1 MNYVKKS
8 NLKLCNILNH
18 MTIIKKIKNSK
29 KEKPVETVETVEKP
43 VEKPIEKPVET
54 VEKPIETIDEF
65 LEEYRNVTR
74 MYNKAQETLIVE
86 KRTDNEAYINCL
98 KITSRIIKYL
108 DELNQFVVQRHK
120 EEIKTVY
127 YISSELLVRTVG
139 LHMNRNGFNDVERN
153 TLYMAIA
160 HIRKV
165 LGIEPF
171 HKRGMEILKMV
182 FLYLTIFNPN
192 AEENLVF
199 LNQILIVD
207 PCDYQLHYNFGFM
220 YHRVHKL
227 DSSIYH
233 YKLAIGII
241 DLILLNDKLDENTKS
256 SLMQFKVKCL
266 NGLGSIYFTVQDR
279 DTALYYFNLAYE
291 IDPLDPD
298 VNNQIGVVYT
308 ELRITDKAIFH
319 YTKGIEN
326 FQRAHISVDKDMLIA
341 SMYMNMGLAKC
352 YECDF
357 IGAIDGYNKAL
368 KYKPRLSLAY
378 QNKLLDSNYISHLI
392 EDPMYIARIHKSINK
407 IYPLVVDD
415 YRVSCPNYEIKK
427 DILTCNSKGDLLKSG
442 RKLNIG
448 FVSGD
453 FICHPVS
460 YFIHSILNH
469 LNYDLFDVTCYSV
482 KVVKLD
488 GMFPKCKWHVVKNM
502 TPEQLKDQIQKDNID
517 ILFDLSAHTGDNRL
531 DTFVLK
537 PAPIQISYCGY
548 PNSSGVKSMDYRITD
563 KFCDSEKSQ
572 IYYQE
577 KFVFM
582 DKCFLAY
589 TPSMGIKNI
598 PEISEP
604 PCVKNGYI
612 TFGTFNRYNKVNEMV
627 VGVWEK
633 LLLAAPTAR
642 LVIKT
647 KEFLT
652 PKLHDQF
659 LNTFKEKSVLDRVTI
674 LPYSDTY
681 GDHLPDYNK
690 MDIAVDTFP
699 YSGTT
704 TSCESLMMGVPI
716 LTLFD
721 NVRHYHSQNV
731 TTSLMKNCGL
741 DEFVAYS
748 QDEYIQKAAYFA
760 NNLDL
765 FKDIKNKVRSAFV
778 NGPICDYG
786 SFVNE
791 FEDKLISVYKTHKW

>member
-1 MNYVKKS
+1 MT
-8 NLKLCNILNH
+8 NIK
-18 MTIIKKIKNSK
+18 TSIKKITSK
-29 KEKPVETVETVEKP
+29 KNALKESKVTESKVTESKVTESKVTESKVTEST
-43 VEKPIEKPVET
+43 ESPIK
-54 VEKPIETIDEF
+54 TIDEF
-65 LEEYRNVTR
+65 LEEYKNVTR
-74 MYNKAQETLIVE
+74 IYNKAQEVLIVE
-86 KRTDNEAYINCL
+86 KRTDNDSYINCL
-98 KITSRIIKYL
+98 KITSRIIKFL
-108 DELNQFVVQRHK
+108 DELNQFVIQRHK
-120 EEIKTVY
+120 EEIKGVY
-127 YISSELLVRTVG
+127 YISAELLVRTVG
-139 LHMNRNGFNDVERN
+139 LHMNRGGFNEVERN
-153 TLYMAIA
+153 TLYMSIA

-165 LGIEPF
+165 LSIEPF
-171 HKRGMEILKMV
+171 HKRGMELFKMV
-182 FLYLTIFNPN
+182 FLYLTIFNPD

-227 DSSIYH
+227 DNSIYH
-233 YKLAIGII
+233 YKLAIGLI
-241 DLILLNDKLDENTKS
+241 DLILSNDKLEES
-256 SLMQFKVKCL
+256 VRLSLNQFKVKCL

-319 YTKGIEN
+319 YSKGIEN
-326 FQRAHISVDKDMLIA
+326 YQRAHISVDKDMLIA

-415 YRVSCPNYEIKK
+415 YKVSCPNYKIKD
-427 DILTCNSKGDLLKSG
+427 DILSCISKGDLLKS
-442 RKLNIG
+442 KTKINIG

-460 YFIHSILNH
+460 YFLHSILNH

-482 KVVKLD
+482 KVVQLKD
-488 GMFPKCKWHVVKNM
+488 MFPKCKWHVVKNM
-502 TPEQLKDQIQKDNID
+502 TPEQLKTQIQKDNID

-548 PNSSGVKSMDYRITD
+548 PNSSGIKSMDYRITD

-572 IYYQE
+572 VYYQE

-589 TPSMGIKNI
+589 TPSMGIQNI
-598 PEISEP
+598 PEITEP

-633 LLLAAPTAR
+633 ILLAAPTAR
-642 LVIKT
+642 FVIKT

-659 LNTFKEKSVLDRVTI
+659 LNTFKDKSVLDRVTI
-674 LPYSDTY
+674 LAYSDTY

-731 TTSLMKNCGL
+731 TSSLMRNCGL
-741 DEFVAYS
+741 DEYVAYS
-748 QDEYIQKAAYFA
+748 QQEYIDKAVYFA
-760 NNLDL
+760 NNLDK
-765 FKDIKNKVRSAFV
+765 FTNIKSEVRSAFV
-778 NGPICDYG
+778 NGPICDYK

-791 FEDKLISVYKTHKW
+791 FEDKLIGVYKSHKW

>member
-1 MNYVKKS
+1 
-8 NLKLCNILNH
+8 
-18 MTIIKKIKNSK
+18 MTNIKKISK
-29 KEKPVETVETVEKP
+29 KNQSKVPLPKVLDDKVEKSEN
-43 VEKPIEKPVET
+43 VVDVKESLKENNENVNDKPIES
-54 VEKPIETIDEF
+54 INEF
-65 LEEYRNVTR
+65 LEEYKNIKSV
-74 MYNKAQETLIVE
+74 YNKAQEILLTE
-86 KRTDNEAYINCL
+86 KRTENELYIRCL
-98 KITSRIIKYL
+98 KMTSRAIKFL
-108 DELNQFVVQRHK
+108 DELNQFVIQRHK

-127 YISSELLVRTVG
+127 YISSELLVRSIG
-139 LHMNRNGFNDVERN
+139 LHMNRNGFTDIEKN

-165 LGIEPF
+165 LSLEPF
-171 HKRGMEILKMV
+171 HRRGMEIFKMV
-182 FLYLTIFNPN
+182 FLYLTIFNPD
-192 AEENLVF
+192 AEENLVY

-227 DSSIYH
+227 DNSIYH
-233 YKLAIGII
+233 YKMAIGIL
-241 DLILLNDKLDENTKS
+241 DLILREPKMDENIRLS
-256 SLMQFKVKCL
+256 MNQFKVKCL

-326 FQRAHISVDKDMLIA
+326 YQRAHISVDKDMLIA

-352 YECDF
+352 YECNF

-415 YRVSCPNYEIKK
+415 YRISLPNYKVKKEILDCKDKQDLIRSGKK
-427 DILTCNSKGDLLKSG
+427 I
-442 RKLNIG
+442 NIG

-469 LNYDLFDVTCYSV
+469 VNYDLFDITCYSV

-488 GMFPKCKWHVVKNM
+488 GLFPKCKWHVVKNM
-502 TPEQLKDQIQKDNID
+502 TPEQLKNKIAEDNID

-577 KFVFM
+577 KFIFM

-589 TPSMGIKNI
+589 SPSMGIDNI
-598 PEISEP
+598 PAISEP
-604 PCVKNGYI
+604 PCIKNGYI
-612 TFGTFNRYNKVNEMV
+612 TFGTFNRYNKVNDMV
-627 VGVWEK
+627 IGVWEK

-642 LVIKT
+642 FVIKT

-652 PKLHDQF
+652 QKLYDQF
-659 LNTFKEKSVLDRVTI
+659 LNTFKDKSVLDRVTI

-760 NNLDL
+760 NNLDK
-765 FKDIKNKVRSAFV
+765 FRNIKKEVRDAFI
-778 NGPICDYG
+778 NGPICDYS

-791 FEDKLISVYKTHKW
+791 FEDKLVETYKNHKW